1 MDFVAA
7 VLGVPL
13 AFFATCLGVG
23 LLIDRV
29 SGSRLP
35 GELLAP
41 VGFCGSTVITLAV
54 FTVHLHGGPAL
65 AALLIATGAG
75 LLLGRGRIGPGRDA
89 RSRRGMTAAAAA
101 TVATYL
107 LFIAPEL
114 ASGGWTWAGYNF
126 VNDTSIHFLL
136 VDHLQHFGTA
146 LGPLPRSGA
155 REALGVLASG
165 YPLGTHAQLAALS
178 ELLGAHP
185 EVLYQGYIA
194 SLAAVTALTLTWLAR
209 RVGIGPWAAAAIGF
223 VAASAN
229 LTYQY
234 ALQGSIKEMG
244 ALAAVAASAAVACE
258 IISSDRPVRLAP
270 ALAVGLAGILAVY
283 SAAGAPYAL
292 LMLVMLAAASIGRRP
307 LRATR
312 PRRGWRQLQVPLIAG
327 AGALLLAIPALSTIS
342 TLYRT
347 AERTFSG
354 PNGSAAA
361 LGQLARPLQ
370 VSQGAGVWLSGD
382 YRLPIPHQP
391 AATLTAIAI
400 AVVLAGLGLTLLR
413 ALVTR
418 ERWTDLLVVAPP
430 LLVLAILGSRLTPY
444 GVAKLLAI
452 AGPFVV
458 WGGARGLIWLGRA
471 RPRRAVGVHWPA
483 ALRWRSGLGLARLP
497 VTLAVAVGLAVLV
510 SDALAYHHDK
520 LAPAG
525 RMQALADVAKHAHT
539 QSLVLFTEYEEF
551 ARYFA
556 RSVPVNTQSDTLAPY
571 PVQLR
576 KPQRTF
582 GFSFDLDLDRLD
594 YVESFPYLV
603 LRRSPAASRPPANFS
618 LVYRNRYY
626 EIWRR
631 DAQPSILAHLPLQGL
646 DTAVASA
653 PCAQVRR
660 LAAAAR
666 PGDRLV
672 AAVPAPVVQFHPEQ
686 ARDRSY
692 GWQPNPAV
700 PGTVLTIDPGQA
712 RGTVDVARSG
722 TYAAWVRGDFPRRVL
737 ASIDG
742 RTVGQVYGVNTPGQW
757 LQAGS
762 VALSSGSHPVELRRP
777 GGGLRPGDG
786 ADETIGPLA
795 LQLQTPATLQWLAV
809 DRWRSLCGRA
819 LDWIETVHR

>member
-23 LLIDRV
+23 LLIVRV

-35 GELLAP
+35 GELLGP

-312 PRRGWRQLQVPLIAG
+312 P
-327 AGALLLAIPALSTIS
+327 
-342 TLYRT
+342 
-347 AERTFSG
+347 
-354 PNGSAAA
+354 
-361 LGQLARPLQ
+361 
-370 VSQGAGVWLSGD
+370 
-382 YRLPIPHQP
+382 
-391 AATLTAIAI
+391 
-400 AVVLAGLGLTLLR
+400 
-413 ALVTR
+413 
-418 ERWTDLLVVAPP
+418 
-430 LLVLAILGSRLTPY
+430 
-444 GVAKLLAI
+444 
-452 AGPFVV
+452 
-458 WGGARGLIWLGRA
+458 
-471 RPRRAVGVHWPA
+471 
-483 ALRWRSGLGLARLP
+483 
-497 VTLAVAVGLAVLV
+497 
-510 SDALAYHHDK
+510 
-520 LAPAG
+520 
-525 RMQALADVAKHAHT
+525 
-539 QSLVLFTEYEEF
+539 
-551 ARYFA
+551 
-556 RSVPVNTQSDTLAPY
+556 
-571 PVQLR
+571 
-576 KPQRTF
+576 
-582 GFSFDLDLDRLD
+582 
-594 YVESFPYLV
+594 
-603 LRRSPAASRPPANFS
+603 
-618 LVYRNRYY
+618 
-626 EIWRR
+626 
-631 DAQPSILAHLPLQGL
+631 
-646 DTAVASA
+646 
-653 PCAQVRR
+653 
-660 LAAAAR
+660 
-666 PGDRLV
+666 
-672 AAVPAPVVQFHPEQ
+672 
-686 ARDRSY
+686 
-692 GWQPNPAV
+692 
-700 PGTVLTIDPGQA
+700 
-712 RGTVDVARSG
+712 
-722 TYAAWVRGDFPRRVL
+722 
-737 ASIDG
+737 
-742 RTVGQVYGVNTPGQW
+742 
-757 LQAGS
+757 
-762 VALSSGSHPVELRRP
+762 
-777 GGGLRPGDG
+777 
-786 ADETIGPLA
+786 
-795 LQLQTPATLQWLAV
+795 
-809 DRWRSLCGRA
+809 
-819 LDWIETVHR
+819 